1 MGEWSW
7 QRVFLLGLLVTAG
20 TVLAMTGHDVPSAM
34 LIGAAVGG
42 TALPATKVIP

>member
-7 QRVFLLGLLVTAG
+7 QRVVVVVAMIGAG
-20 TVLAMTGHDVPSAM
+20 TLLALAGNEVPAAM

-42 TALPATKVIP
+42 TALPATKG